1 MSPVPEK
8 PVFCYNCFQEKSEAE
23 GPCPYCGFD
32 LAENEKKF
40 PVALRAGT
48 VLNDRYIIGRV
59 LGQGGFGITYLALDT
74 QLNAK
79 VAIKEFMPGE
89 IATRQGT
96 TVSVLAENRSEEFAY
111 GAERF
116 QEEAR
121 TLAKFIGN
129 PNIAGVSSYFDEND
143 TSYFVMD
150 YIEGI
155 SFKTYIANHGG
166 KISVEETLNVMIPV
180 LRALTAV
187 HAEGFIHRDVT
198 PDNIYITKDGMVKLL
213 DFGSARYS
221 IGDKSKSLDVIL
233 KVGYAPKEQYIRRSR
248 QGPFTDVYS
257 CAACFYAAI
266 TGFLP
271 PESLERLDHDELVP
285 ISQCGIDIPEY
296 LDKAI
301 LKGLAVQP
309 EDRFQSAAEFLDA
322 IEQQQIVE
330 VPVSG
335 GAAAPA
341 TAGGQLDALIAKI
354 RQKPKLYGAIAAA
367 AVVVLVALTTLTGG
381 GGSGRGGGDLLP
393 TEVPSITIAGQEYS
407 TDEKNLDL
415 QGMGLTDADIQDL
428 KYMVNLYSLNLRENN
443 ITDVSCLTEL
453 PRLESLQLSDNSIT
467 DLSPLAD
474 MTELIDLYVNG
485 NDITDLSPLAEMT
498 QMRYID
504 VGNNPNLTDLSPLS
518 GMTELENINFQN
530 VPVTDFSFLS
540 GMTELENLNFNAV
553 PAGADLSPLA
563 NLSKVKSLYIQG
575 SDAPIG
581 DLSFLSGMTGLQD
594 LYIYGV
600 FEELT
605 LPDLS
610 GLTQL
615 TMLQIYP
622 STDYVLPEVDLS
634 PLQGVTSLQSLTL
647 NVNTTAALDLT
658 PLAGMTEMRE
668 LTLNSESTAP
678 MDLSPL
684 SGMTSMQSLSIRG
697 NIQSTAPLLGMADMQ
712 TLSLSNNDNTLTDLS
727 GLANMS
733 KVQEL
738 RLSVGNVQDFSPLAG
753 MTGLRTLSLN
763 GDYYTDSLDFLKGM
777 TQLQELDIYTSGE
790 IRVQDLTA
798 FTDLTALTALRLDTT
813 GLTSLHGLEGLTK
826 LQELNLSGTYA
837 SYPDLD
843 PLANLT
849 QLQTLRLPSYDAD
862 YDDFKSFN
870 IDALANL
877 KNLQD
882 LQISGTPDSLE
893 GLRGLTNLQTLN
905 INGASGYAGPAL
917 DLSPLGT
924 LTSLTDLQISN
935 FRALNNDLTALGNLT
950 SLRDLW
956 VSVGSYQ
963 EKVRSIAPLGNLTN
977 LTQLSVYN
985 TVDGIDTS
993 MVSFVPDLYIG

>member
-8 PVFCYNCFQEKSEAE
+8 PVFCYNCFQEKPEAE

-96 TVSVLAENRSEEFAY
+96 TVSVLAENRSEEFTY

-330 VPVSG
+330 VPASG
-335 GAAAPA
+335 GAAAPS

-474 MTELIDLYVNG
+474 MTALIDLYVDG

-518 GMTELENINFQN
+518 GMTKVEYLNLSNI
-530 VPVTDFSFLS
+530 
-540 GMTELENLNFNAV
+540 
-553 PAGADLSPLA
+553 PAGTDLSPLT
-563 NLSKVKSLYIQG
+563 NLTSVKNLNIQ
-575 SDAPIG
+575 SPEASIG
-581 DLSFLSGMTGLQD
+581 DLSFLSGMTGLQEI
-594 LYIYGV
+594 YIYGI
-600 FEELT
+600 FESLT
-605 LPDLS
+605 LPNLS
-610 GLTQL
+610 GLKNLTTLQL
-615 TMLQIYP
+615 NP
-622 STDYVLPEVDLS
+622 ASDYTLPELDLS
-634 PLQGVTSLQSLTL
+634 PLEGVTGLQSLTL
-647 NVNTTAALDLT
+647 YVNTTAALDLT

-668 LTLNSESTAP
+668 LTLNSNSTAP
-678 MDLSPL
+678 IDLSPL
-684 SGMTSMQSLSIRG
+684 SGMTQMQSLDIRG
-697 NIQSTAPLLGMADMQ
+697 NIQSTAPLIGMADV
-712 TLSLSNNDNTLTDLS
+712 TDLRLSNNDYTLTDLS

-733 KVQEL
+733 KVREL
-738 RLSVGNVQDFSPLAG
+738 SISVGNVQDFSPLSG
-753 MTGLRTLSLN
+753 MTGLQSLSIS
-763 GDYYTDSLDFLKGM
+763 GDYYINSLDFLKEM
-777 TQLQELDIYTSGE
+777 TQLQNLNIYTSGE
-790 IRVQDLTA
+790 IRV
-798 FTDLTALTALRLDTT
+798 TDLTALSGLTNLTSLGVDTT
-813 GLTSLHGLEGLTK
+813 GLTSLHGLENLTK